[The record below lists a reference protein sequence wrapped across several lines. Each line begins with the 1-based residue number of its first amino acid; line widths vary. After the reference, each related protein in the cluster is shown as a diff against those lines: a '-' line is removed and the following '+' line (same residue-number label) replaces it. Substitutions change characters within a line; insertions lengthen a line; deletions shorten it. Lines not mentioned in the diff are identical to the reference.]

1 MYHFRFVGQIAKMGS
16 QKHINIPTECFK
28 YIDHLEQEK
37 DYFIEIT
44 IRKFRNSNKKEQ
56 TRTTDLIY

>member
-28 YIDHLEQEK
+28 YVDHEQKK
-37 DYFIEIT
+37 DYLIEIT
-44 IRKFRNSNKKEQ
+44 IKE
-56 TRTTDLIY
+56 I

>member
-28 YIDHLEQEK
+28 YVDHLEQKK
-37 DYFIEIT
+37 DYLIEIT
-44 IRKFRNSNKKEQ
+44 IKE
-56 TRTTDLIY
+56 I